1 MNVCGSC
8 QIHRCALISFHHRI
22 ADIKFFQK
30 MFKKSKFYS
39 SGKKPLVDEVENSA
53 TKSAKTNGSSRQE
66 SSFES
71 GQGSAGRSRQGSRGR
86 SDPESTE
93 RSNQGSD
100 DRSNQGLGGI
110 SNPAQGSGCL
120 DPVSHVCDLFVLQH
134 LNSDPK
140 FQKAAK
146 AFAKVTNL
154 DLQVIQHFSKG
165 LILFVQL

>member
-8 QIHRCALISFHHRI
+8 QIHRSPLISFHHRI
-22 ADIKFFQK
+22 ADNKFFQK
-30 MFKKSKFYS
+30 IFKKSKFYS

-100 DRSNQGLGGI
+100 DRSNQG
-110 SNPAQGSGCL
+110 SGCL

-154 DLQVIQHFSKG
+154 DLQVIQHFSKLN
-165 LILFVQL
+165 LICTTGGAA